1 MRDRVILYSDLN
13 NFFASVETLLHPEY
27 RGKPLIVCGDPKER
41 RGVVFAKNEEAKK
54 YGIRTAETVASA
66 LKKCPQVLRAETHF
80 GEYKKYS
87 RKVKEIYGR
96 FTDLVEACS
105 IDECA
110 LDMTASVAVFGSG
123 EEIAEKIRRA
133 VKEELGLTVSVGVS
147 FNKVFAKIA
156 SDIKK
161 PDAVT
166 VVSRENYKQK
176 LWSLPV
182 GAMLFVGKATEET
195 LVRKGIRTIG
205 DLAAADP
212 EMLARLFGKRG
223 RLLGAYARGEDDEPV
238 RGEDERENLKSVGN
252 SMTLPADVTDR
263 AEIKR
268 LLYVLAESVAARLRD
283 ADVGKADTV
292 HVVVRNERMEV
303 ITFQKKVPPTALCG
317 EIAEEAFDLFC
328 RHCPPGTRA
337 HMLGITVS
345 GFDYHVEQLALG
357 LEAGGRNYEKK
368 ERAEKAV
375 AKLREKYGYA
385 TVQRGLMLED
395 ERLAALDLRG
405 RKEESPEEEGEKGAR
420 NGKI

>member
-156 SDIKK
+156 SDMKK

-176 LWSLPV
+176 LWPLPV

-268 LLYVLAESVAARLRD
+268 LMYVLAESVAARLRD

-317 EIAEEAFDLFC
+317 EIAEAAFDLFC

-357 LEAGGRNYEKK
+357 LDAGGRNYEKK

>member
-1 MRDRVILYSDLN
+1 M
-13 NFFASVETLLHPEY
+13 
-27 RGKPLIVCGDPKER
+27 
-41 RGVVFAKNEEAKK
+41 
-54 YGIRTAETVASA
+54 
-66 LKKCPQVLRAETHF
+66 CPQVLRAETHF

-156 SDIKK
+156 SDMKK

-176 LWSLPV
+176 LWPLPV

-357 LEAGGRNYEKK
+357 LDAGGRNYEKK

-405 RKEESPEEEGEKGAR
+405 RKEEAPEEEGEKGAR

>member
-156 SDIKK
+156 SDMKK

-176 LWSLPV
+176 LWPLPV

-317 EIAEEAFDLFC
+317 EIAEAAFDLFC

-357 LEAGGRNYEKK
+357 EETGGRNYEKK

>member
-156 SDIKK
+156 SDMKK

-176 LWSLPV
+176 LWPLPV

-223 RLLGAYARGEDDEPV
+223 RLLGAYARGEDDELV

-317 EIAEEAFDLFC
+317 EIAEAAFDLFC

-357 LEAGGRNYEKK
+357 LDAGGRNYEKK

>member
-156 SDIKK
+156 SDMKK

-176 LWSLPV
+176 LWPLPV

-223 RLLGAYARGEDDEPV
+223 RLLGAYARGEDDELV

-317 EIAEEAFDLFC
+317 EIAEAAFDLFC

-357 LEAGGRNYEKK
+357 LDAGGRNYEKK

-405 RKEESPEEEGEKGAR
+405 RKEEAPEEEGGKGAR

>member
-54 YGIRTAETVASA
+54 YGIRTAETVVSA

-156 SDIKK
+156 SDMKK

-176 LWSLPV
+176 LWPLPV

-317 EIAEEAFDLFC
+317 EIAEAAFDLFC

-357 LEAGGRNYEKK
+357 LDAGGRNYEKK

>member
-54 YGIRTAETVASA
+54 YGIRTAETVVSA

-87 RKVKEIYGR
+87 RKVREIYGR

-156 SDIKK
+156 SDMKK

-176 LWSLPV
+176 LWPLPV

-317 EIAEEAFDLFC
+317 EIAEAAFDLFC

-357 LEAGGRNYEKK
+357 EETGGRNYEKK

>member
-156 SDIKK
+156 SDMKK

-176 LWSLPV
+176 LWPLPV

-223 RLLGAYARGEDDEPV
+223 RLLGAYARGEDDELV

-317 EIAEEAFDLFC
+317 EIAEAAFDLFC

-337 HMLGITVS
+337 HMLDITVS

-357 LEAGGRNYEKK
+357 EETGGRNYEKK

>member
-156 SDIKK
+156 SDMKK

-268 LLYVLAESVAARLRD
+268 LMYVLAESVAARLRD

-317 EIAEEAFDLFC
+317 EIAEAAFDLFC

-357 LEAGGRNYEKK
+357 LDAGGRNYEKK

-405 RKEESPEEEGEKGAR
+405 RKEESPEEEGQKGAR

>member
-54 YGIRTAETVASA
+54 YGIRTAETVVSA

-87 RKVKEIYGR
+87 RKVREIYGR

-156 SDIKK
+156 SDMKK

-176 LWSLPV
+176 LWPLPV

-268 LLYVLAESVAARLRD
+268 LMYVLAESVAARLRD

-317 EIAEEAFDLFC
+317 EIAEAAFDLFC

-357 LEAGGRNYEKK
+357 LDAGGRNYEKK

>member
-156 SDIKK
+156 SDMKK

-263 AEIKR
+263 TEIKR
-268 LLYVLAESVAARLRD
+268 LMYVLAESVAARLRD

-317 EIAEEAFDLFC
+317 EIAEAAFDLFC

-357 LEAGGRNYEKK
+357 EETGGRNYEKK

-405 RKEESPEEEGEKGAR
+405 RKEESPEEEG
-420 NGKI
+420 